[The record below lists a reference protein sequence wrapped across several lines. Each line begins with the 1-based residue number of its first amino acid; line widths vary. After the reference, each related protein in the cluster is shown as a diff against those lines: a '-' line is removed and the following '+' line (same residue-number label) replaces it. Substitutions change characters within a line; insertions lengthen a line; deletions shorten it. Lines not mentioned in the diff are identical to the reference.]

1 MLYEFINWFV
11 LLFPFLP
18 VFSRVWSGFVECGHD
33 YLLATWSMAYV
44 YSIFSVRVCA
54 FLFCVCEST
63 CANAHS
69 MLQGSASDVLT
80 VIQTLH
86 MCALDFYNFLCN
98 RNHDIELIELLVF
111 IVIVK
116 GALSATSIVLF
127 FVKLVVTVSILCRT
141 QKICNI

>member
-1 MLYEFINWFV
+1 MCIFV
-11 LLFPFLP
+11 
-18 VFSRVWSGFVECGHD
+18 R
-33 YLLATWSMAYV
+33 
-44 YSIFSVRVCA
+44 
-54 FLFCVCEST
+54 VCEST
-63 CANAHS
+63 CTNAHS

-98 RNHDIELIELLVF
+98 RNHDLELIVILVF

-127 FVKLVVTVSILCRT
+127 FCVKLVVTVSILCGS